1 MDITPLLNTL
11 AVSKNLSSGANDKSV
26 TVAKMLAG
34 SASLSTEQKGGFTSL
49 SAYIEA
55 NVTSDTA
62 KGGLNQ
68 KLKGLIALTEQLN
81 QLQNLN
87 YKSTSTADAIQN
99 FMSQRAKLKDTAL
112 PSGNDVDTELNKL
125 TVQVQN
131 KLASLSTI
139 TSLFA

>member
-11 AVSKNLSSGANDKSV
+11 AVGKNLSGGANDKSISV
-26 TVAKMLAG
+26 TKMLAG
-34 SASLSTEQKGGFTSL
+34 SYSLSDDQKSKFTTL
-49 SAYIEA
+49 SAYIEE
-55 NVTSDTA
+55 NVSSDAA

-87 YKSTSTADAIQN
+87 FKSTSTADAIQN
-99 FMSQRAKLKDTAL
+99 FMSERAKVQGQAL
-112 PSGNDVDTELNKL
+112 ASGNNVSTELDKL
-125 TVQVQN
+125 TVQAQN

-139 TSLFA
+139 TNLFA